1 VTYRLVFVKARLLKK
16 LGRLQVGSG
25 WLYVGSRLSSHFLF
39 NPQTMPALT
48 TVLIVEDD
56 ASLRETVQLYIE
68 REDCAV
74 EARIMAWMASLKF
87 NATARFS
94 RVGYHAA

>member
-1 VTYRLVFVKARLLKK
+1 
-16 LGRLQVGSG
+16 
-25 WLYVGSRLSSHFLF
+25 
-39 NPQTMPALT
+39 MPALT

-68 REDCAV
+68 REEIALS